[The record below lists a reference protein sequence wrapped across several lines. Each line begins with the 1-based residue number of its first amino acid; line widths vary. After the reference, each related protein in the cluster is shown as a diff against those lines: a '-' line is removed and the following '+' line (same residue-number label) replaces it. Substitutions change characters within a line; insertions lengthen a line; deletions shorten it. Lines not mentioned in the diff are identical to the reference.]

1 MKRKLRLPTREA
13 LEHVRKARVATTEE
27 LFKKVALTESI
38 NKVIVSSGNKKIY
51 EGLVEELPED
61 ILKGDIEGFDVANGF
76 LMCNV
81 DPITADVDTPVAKV
95 LNCFIDDT
103 TTKIVVWDAD
113 TSEELFQGTKAEV
126 LQKFGH
132 CQLIS

>member
-1 MKRKLRLPTREA
+1 
-13 LEHVRKARVATTEE
+13 
-27 LFKKVALTESI
+27 
-38 NKVIVSSGNKKIY
+38 
-51 EGLVEELPED
+51 
-61 ILKGDIEGFDVANGF
+61 
-76 LMCNV
+76 MCNV

-95 LNCFIDDT
+95 LNCFVDDT